1 MKGYLNRLKEL
12 SIAVPVTSQLLPKLV
27 GKKGVALKAFE
38 EEFKVDVQVDREN
51 EVFKLHGSS
60 SEALESA
67 KTGLEKLIEIH
78 TEHEKIYEL
87 EAGMTP
93 AIIGKGGGNIQKI
106 QKESGTYV
114 NIVRAKEREDDGDND
129 QVVIRGTTSALQK
142 ADTMMNDFIALFKKE
157 NQTLKFPPA
166 LTSLIVG
173 KKGATVTKIQTE
185 NEVNIDV
192 KRNEGEIRVK
202 GKEENVVKAIAAL
215 QAILDSYESVT
226 LTGTSDELG
235 SIIGK
240 SGANVKKLTEDSG
253 AQIKVN
259 REAGT
264 IDISGES
271 SKVEKAKADVNALLE
286 KYKRENIVIEVNLIL
301 FQL

>member
-1 MKGYLNRLKEL
+1 MIAKTRSLKCM
-12 SIAVPVTSQLLPKLV
+12 VVVKLLRV
-27 GKKGVALKAFE
+27 
-38 EEFKVDVQVDREN
+38 R
-51 EVFKLHGSS
+51 
-60 SEALESA
+60 

-173 KKGATVTKIQTE
+173 KRC
-185 NEVNIDV
+185 NCH
-192 KRNEGEIRVK
+192 
-202 GKEENVVKAIAAL
+202 
-215 QAILDSYESVT
+215 
-226 LTGTSDELG
+226 
-235 SIIGK
+235 
-240 SGANVKKLTEDSG
+240 EDTDR
-253 AQIKVN
+253 K
-259 REAGT
+259 
-264 IDISGES
+264 
-271 SKVEKAKADVNALLE
+271 
-286 KYKRENIVIEVNLIL
+286 
-301 FQL
+301 